1 MPYTGAGWIVASF
14 CKSGYTTIRLFL
26 IGSHDPGTE
35 VVIMNSLTANL
46 HYGMVAF
53 YWPTATRHKVLMEH
67 KIFSSD
73 HMSN

>member
-1 MPYTGAGWIVASF
+1 MMVSMFNYSRIIILISLH
-14 CKSGYTTIRLFL
+14 YYLFIM

-53 YWPTATRHKVLMEH
+53 YRPTATRHKVLMEH
-67 KIFSSD
+67 KAFPSD
-73 HMSN
+73 HVSN